1 MEKQKKEIKK
11 YEYEELSEI
20 QEFLS
25 SDYCNF
31 NLSMLAQ
38 KIKSNVY
45 RPKPKMLYL

>member
-1 MEKQKKEIKK
+1 MFNEMEKRQIEYDEIEEIKD
-11 YEYEELSEI
+11 
-20 QEFLS
+20 FLE

-38 KIKSNVY
+38 KIKSNTY